1 MNVDKLL
8 KAWTRLDNEVMEK
21 KMVKNFEI
29 FWCENQQEW
38 KLVIE
43 MREYFLILTFKSAF
57 VWL

>member
-43 MREYFLILTFKSAF
+43 MREYFLILAFKSAF

>member
-29 FWCENQQEW
+29 F
-38 KLVIE
+38 
-43 MREYFLILTFKSAF
+43 
-57 VWL
+57 